1 MKNRISN
8 VVNGKVNGF
17 YNQTTNN
24 LYTVKCVR
32 CGATIESGKGYRH
45 IGYNGGF
52 VCEYCK
58 PSTVGYHSGLDNSV
72 GSDIRDGW
80 QVGTEIEVNRTQNST
95 DETLAQFSASMVGKF
110 GYTMESDCTV
120 WKEFTGRID
129 HNMNGLAQVLMNVRK
144 WDSLGYVTTEGE
156 NVGTH
161 ANVSNDFVRNF
172 RWSSGQ
178 INYRII
184 AQKSIDV
191 LANNPYMTK
200 VVFGRACG
208 QWCDTTSGMHSSAI
222 NTDHLTESKK
232 AATRFE
238 FRIMKFHSGIDCGGN
253 YYISGIQT
261 WKKWIHTLE
270 VGYNKGWSSERIAE
284 KCAKVL
290 LKDMEKKTAEAEQ
303 ANDGWVEYVTR

>member
-1 MKNRISN
+1 MNNRTAN

-17 YNQTTNN
+17 YNMNTANV
-24 LYTVKCVR
+24 YAVRCVKCGR
-32 CGATIESGKGYRH
+32 DIPTGEGFRH
-45 IGYNGGF
+45 VGYNGGF
-52 VCEYCK
+52 VCEHCK
-58 PSTVGYHSGLDNSV
+58 PTTVEYHC
-72 GSDIRDGW
+72 GSDSSIGTAIKDDW
-80 QVGTEIEVNRTQNST
+80 QFGGELEVNRSANST
-95 DETLAQFSASMVGKF
+95 DETLAQFSATMCKF
-110 GYTMESDCTV
+110 GFTMESDATV

-129 HNMNGLAQVLMNVRK
+129 KNLNGFAQVLMNVRK

-161 ANVSNDFVRNF
+161 ANISNTFVREH
-172 RWSSGQ
+172 RWSSHD
-178 INYRII
+178 INYTLI

-191 LANNPYMTK
+191 LSSHPYMCK
-200 VVFGRACG
+200 VTFGRSCG
-208 QWCDTTSGMHSSAI
+208 RWADTTAGYHSSAI

-253 YYISGIQT
+253 YYISGVQT

-270 VGYNKGWSSERIAE
+270 TCYRKGWSSERIAD

-290 LKDMEKKTAEAEQ
+290 LKDMEKKTAAAEI
-303 ANDGWVEYVTR
+303 ANDGWVEWVTRQ